1 MKISFLHY
9 ALILSL
15 TFSFS
20 SCSQKNSTG
29 EQTEPAKDTVAVLD
43 TVATQDTVVT
53 TKDCSGDVMCTEIF
67 STVSATVKNKDNS
80 PVQLDSYKII
90 QTATGTE
97 RTLTLDAAMAEM
109 QRKSGTYAIV
119 TDANVKELAN
129 KEIEVEF
136 IGYKAGKE
144 IVKRKFTVGADCC
157 HVKHIAGEL
166 EIVVEK

>member
-15 TFSFS
+15 AFGFSNCTKSTS
-20 SCSQKNSTG
+20 SG
-29 EQTEPAKDTVAVLD
+29 EQTEQTKDTVAVLD
-43 TVATQDTVVT
+43 TVATQDTVAV
-53 TKDCSGDVMCTEIF
+53 KEDCSGDVMCTRIF
-67 STVSATVKNKDNS
+67 VTVSATVKNKDNS
-80 PVQLDSYKII
+80 PVKLDSYKII

-97 RTLTLDAAMAEM
+97 RKLPIDAAEAEM
-109 QRKSGTYAIV
+109 QSKSGVYPIV
-119 TDANVKELAN
+119 SDSNVKELAN

-144 IVKRKFTVGADCC
+144 LVKRKFTVGADCC
-157 HVKHIAGEL
+157 HVKNIAGEL

>member
-15 TFSFS
+15 TFGFS
-20 SCSQKNSTG
+20 SCTKSTSSG
-29 EQTEPAKDTVAVLD
+29 EQTEQTKDTVAVLD
-43 TVATQDTVVT
+43 TVATQDTVAT
-53 TKDCSGDVMCTEIF
+53 TKDCSGDVMCTRIF
-67 STVSATVKNKDNS
+67 MTVSATVKNKDNS

-97 RTLTLDAAMAEM
+97 RKPTVDAADAEM
-109 QRKSGTYAIV
+109 QRQSGAYPIV

-144 IVKRKFTVGADCC
+144 LVKRKLTVGADCC

-166 EIVVEK
+166 DIVLDK